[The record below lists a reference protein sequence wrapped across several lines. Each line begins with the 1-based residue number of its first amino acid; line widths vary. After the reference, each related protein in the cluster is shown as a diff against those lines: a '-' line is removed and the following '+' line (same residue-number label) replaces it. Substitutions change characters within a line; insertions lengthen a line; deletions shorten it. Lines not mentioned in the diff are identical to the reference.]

1 MKRMIAWFATNHV
14 AANLVM
20 GFSVLAGLAAMTRI
34 PIQIYPDV
42 DFPFISIT
50 VPYLGAAPEE
60 VASGVC
66 NRIEER
72 LQGISGIKEVV
83 AISDEGICAVELTL
97 FLEADTAAVR
107 NEVES
112 AINAIDT
119 FPAETEKP
127 VISLPTYTSVVLEV
141 AVTGPTDERTLK
153 EIGRRV
159 RDDIKALPGI
169 TQVAL
174 TNSRPY
180 EISVEISEPSL
191 LRNNLTFD
199 HVAEALRQGSADL
212 PGGTVKTD
220 AGDVS
225 LRTRGQAYRG
235 EELEN
240 GWWSRPTA
248 AARAFF

>member
-1 MKRMIAWFATNHV
+1 M

-97 FLEADTAAVR
+97 FLEADTA
-107 NEVES
+107 
-112 AINAIDT
+112 T
-119 FPAETEKP
+119 
-127 VISLPTYTSVVLEV
+127 TSVRL
-141 AVTGPTDERTLK
+141 
-153 EIGRRV
+153 
-159 RDDIKALPGI
+159 AL
-169 TQVAL
+169 
-174 TNSRPY
+174 SSS
-180 EISVEISEPSL
+180 SVSP
-191 LRNNLTFD
+191 
-199 HVAEALRQGSADL
+199 
-212 PGGTVKTD
+212 
-220 AGDVS
+220 
-225 LRTRGQAYRG
+225 
-235 EELEN
+235 
-240 GWWSRPTA
+240 
-248 AARAFF
+248 